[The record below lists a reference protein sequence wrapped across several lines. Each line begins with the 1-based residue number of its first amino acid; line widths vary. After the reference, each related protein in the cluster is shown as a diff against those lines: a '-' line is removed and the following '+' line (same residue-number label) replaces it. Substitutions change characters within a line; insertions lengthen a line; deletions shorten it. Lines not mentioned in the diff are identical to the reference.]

1 MILTS
6 LALLGL
12 ILFLGLRYIYSYW
25 ERHELPH
32 IKPDIPYGNLR
43 PVAERRE
50 CFGVTISELYRKSKE
65 QLLGIY
71 LFFTPAIMI
80 RDARLAKQIMTSDF
94 NSFHDRGVFVDERN
108 DPFSANLFALQ
119 GKKWRN
125 MRNKL
130 TPTFTSGKLRNMLPT
145 ILAESKRFQDYLTRL
160 VGDKGNLVE
169 MRDLSSRY
177 VIAIIASV
185 FFGFEVDTMND
196 PKHPFLRVVREA
208 VEDNFSNNIRSAAIF
223 VCPGLLKLIRIPS
236 LSPKVSS
243 FMIDLVKQQMEYR
256 EKNNY
261 SRKDFF
267 QLLVDMRKED
277 LLKGEDTIG
286 IEECA
291 AQVFLFY
298 IAGSETTSVS
308 ITYTLHELSHSP
320 KVMQKLLAEIDET
333 LAKSNGE
340 INYDIV
346 KGMRYLDVC
355 IKETLRKYPG
365 LPILN
370 RECTQD
376 YQVPQ
381 SKVVIKKGTQII
393 IPISGYG
400 MDERYFPEP
409 DSYIPERF
417 FEESKNYDDN
427 AYQPFG
433 DGPRN
438 CIGIRMGVFVAKAA
452 LIMLLSNFTFEA
464 TQGPKIEFAASSVTL
479 LPKDGIKFK
488 VGQRKIKTT

>member
-1 MILTS
+1 MILLS

-32 IKPDIPYGNLR
+32 VKPEIPYGNLR

-50 CFGVTISELYRKSKE
+50 CFGVAISELYKKSTE

-71 LFFTPAIMI
+71 LFFAPAIMV

-94 NSFHDRGVFVDERN
+94 ASFHDRGVFVDERN
-108 DPFSANLFALQ
+108 DPFSANLFALP
-119 GKKWRN
+119 GKKWRTL
-125 MRNKL
+125 RNKL

-145 ILAESKRFQDYLTRL
+145 ILDESKRFQDYLTRV
-160 VGDKGNLVE
+160 VGDKGDTVE
-169 MRDLSSRY
+169 MRDLASRY
-177 VIAIIASV
+177 IVDIIASV
-185 FFGFEVDTMND
+185 FFGFEADSMND
-196 PKHPFLRVVREA
+196 PEHPFRVVGREA
-208 VEDNFSNNIRSAAIF
+208 VADSFSNNIRSAATF
-223 VCPGLLKLIRIPS
+223 VCPGLLKLIQIPS
-236 LSPKVSS
+236 TPPKISG

-256 EKNNY
+256 EKNNV

-267 QLLVDMRKED
+267 QQLVDLRKED
-277 LLKGEDTIG
+277 LLKGEDTMS

-298 IAGSETTSVS
+298 IAGSETTSVT
-308 ITYTLHELSHSP
+308 ITYTLHELSHNS
-320 KVMQKLLAEIDET
+320 KAMEQLVAEIDET

-355 IKETLRKYPG
+355 VKETLRKYPG

-376 YQVPQ
+376 FQVPQ

-393 IPISGYG
+393 IPISAYG
-400 MDERYFPEP
+400 MDERYFPDP

-479 LPKDGIKFK
+479 LPKGGIKFK
-488 VGQRKIKTT
+488 VGQRKVKAA